1 MAERY
6 VLTEMSW
13 PEVEKALKT
22 VEIAIIPVGA
32 HEQHGPNLAES
43 CDAVRAREFSKLAAE
58 RLYPYVV
65 VTPTVNMGISYHH
78 MPFPGTITLRPETL
92 IELLRDI
99 CNSLK
104 KHGLKKFLFLNGHG
118 GNSTTL
124 DIATK
129 ILHEE
134 ENIEVAQVK
143 YTDLAP
149 ESLAKYIHSEEFGHS
164 CEREV
169 SEALYLIPEI
179 VKTDSIEKSKTKKF
193 PIDNVSP
200 VSGGPFTMG
209 YSWDQKSING
219 ALGDAT
225 QASKEIGK
233 AICDEALDNLANF
246 IEEFMAYK
254 K

>member
-1 MAERY
+1 MKKRF

-13 PEVEKALKT
+13 PEVEEALKT
-22 VEIAIIPVGA
+22 AEIAIIPVGA
-32 HEQHGPNLAES
+32 HEQHGPHLAES

-58 RLYPYVV
+58 KLYPYVLI
-65 VTPTVNMGISYHH
+65 TPTLNMGISYHH
-78 MPFPGTITLRPETL
+78 MPFPGTITLRPQTM

-104 KHGLKKFLFLNGHG
+104 QHGIKKFLFLNSHG
-118 GNSTTL
+118 GNTTTL

-129 ILHEE
+129 VLHNEM
-134 ENIEVAQVK
+134 NIETAQVK

-149 ESLAKYIHSEEFGHS
+149 KSLEKYIKSEEYGHS

-179 VKTDSIEKSKTKKF
+179 VKKDKIEKGKTKKF

-209 YSWDQKSING
+209 YDWNQKSING

-225 QASKEIGK
+225 KANEKIGK
-233 AICDEALDNLANF
+233 AIVEEALENLEKF
-246 IEEFMAYK
+246 IDDYRKYK